1 MEKHQNYDF
10 ILRNQKF
17 SLKTYDSSYIIVL
30 STKKNS
36 EWIESL
42 QVPLI
47 SMENGLKYDA
57 SRITKLASS
66 KNQFRIILENS
77 SIDGI
82 KISMEAFTNI
92 TTSPWIHFRTSIIFE
107 KGFRY
112 LREAPEIKLGLL
124 PKPDSSNNMVTIKQP
139 TRHTPATDEWK
150 SNDMPATYVWNP
162 QSSVACLFFVD
173 FSQMN
178 WMSSQTFERF
188 SVYECGLDSDGFFG
202 LINRVPLDSPVK
214 IPPGFNMIFD
224 FYITQEYR
232 ETKPDKW
239 QAVETLVSKCF
250 KLLPGYVPFP
260 KDDLSWTTFSKECIN
275 DLLKEKYCWEDP
287 DFPKYHAYVMDDAEL
302 KRRETIGRT
311 NIFETMT
318 MLDVLP
324 PWILYLQL
332 KHDQK
337 QEDHVRRACESLKD
351 FIDSSSNVLYNN
363 INSDYP
369 NDEKFIKPTKSSIGD
384 SWYFFEPITRFG
396 WLNRFSHMISCSPG
410 YISVFENM
418 VNKSRDFVIK
428 HNYEITAF
436 YDPFTLKPLDEVLR
450 NDNQRTQ
457 LLTTIRGKD
466 DVLWKRIAKNYACL
480 GIYIYIMIQ
489 AYYFFGD
496 DQYLEEAEKSAKKFM
511 HFSPDECFWEPLE
524 IAYGVAGFA
533 ELYRITNERKY
544 LKFSN
549 NLILNELRM
558 FYWYDDNSFDW
569 KGKRN
574 NLGLVMA
581 CVGIR
586 YPAMKE
592 NIESVYPWLLFIKV
606 AIETSNNSLIPKGLF
621 KIFNLIRINS
631 FYHFS
636 SVLPKDFIY
645 PPRQDSPCSF
655 IPFEDLEML
664 ETPPHFSKSQP
675 VSPKGKRTG
684 VLGREIYGAGEV
696 IWLFLMFE
704 ALAIC
709 DNRKVML
716 LNLDLFDFAKLTEFP
731 PKQMNFIA
739 YNPLS
744 EPIKCKSL
752 FQALINGV
760 WNIEVRTF
768 GTNKIIKRFQ
778 IDKGDFYG
786 IPIELKGEEVLIIEI
801 KPSKGE

>member
-1 MEKHQNYDF
+1 MEKHKNYDF
-10 ILRNQKF
+10 ILHNQKL
-17 SLKTYDSSYIIVL
+17 SLKTLDNSYIIVL

-47 SMENGLKYDA
+47 SIENGLTYDV

-66 KNQFRIILENS
+66 KNQFRVILENEPV
-77 SIDGI
+77 DGI
-82 KISMEAFTNI
+82 KISMEAFADE

-107 KGFRY
+107 KRVKY
-112 LREAPEIKLGLL
+112 LRKTPEIKLGLL

-139 TRHTPATDEWK
+139 TRHTPTTDEWK

-162 QSSVACLFFVD
+162 QSSVDSLFFIN

-188 SVYECGLDSDGFFG
+188 SVYECGLDSDKFFG
-202 LINRVPLDSPVK
+202 LINRVPLNTPVN
-214 IPPGFNMIFD
+214 IPPGFHMIFD

-250 KLLPGYVPFP
+250 KLLPGHVPFP
-260 KDDLSWTTFSKECIN
+260 KDDLSWTKISKGCIN
-275 DLLKEKYCWEDP
+275 DLLKENYCWIDP
-287 DFPKYHAYVMDDAEL
+287 DSPKYHAYVMDDAEL
-302 KRRETIGRT
+302 KRRETVGRT

-332 KHDQK
+332 NHEQM
-337 QEDHVRRACESLKD
+337 QHDHVRRTCESLKD
-351 FIDSSSNVLYNN
+351 FIDPNSKILYNN

-369 NDEKFIKPTKSSIGD
+369 KDEKFIKPTQSSIGD
-384 SWYFFEPITRFG
+384 SWYFFEPIARFG
-396 WLNRFSHMISCSPG
+396 WLIRFSHMINCSPG

-418 VNKSRDFVIK
+418 VNKSKDFVIK

-436 YDPFTLKPLDEVLR
+436 YDPFSFKPIDEVLK
-450 NDNQRTQ
+450 NDYQRTQ
-457 LLTTIRGKD
+457 ILATTRGKD
-466 DVLWKRIAKNYACL
+466 DVSWKRIAKNYACL

-489 AYYFFGD
+489 AYYLFSD
-496 DQYLEEAEKSAKKFM
+496 DHYLEEAEKSAEKFM
-511 HFSPDECFWEPLE
+511 HFSPDEFFWEPLE

-533 ELYRITNERKY
+533 ELYRITNNRKY

-569 KGKRN
+569 KGKRS

-592 NIESVYPWLLFIKV
+592 NIESTYPWLLFIKI
-606 AIETSNNSLIPKGLF
+606 AIKSGNNGLIPKGLF

-631 FYHFS
+631 FYYFS

-645 PPRQDSPCSF
+645 PPRQDSPCHF

-675 VSPKGKRTG
+675 FSPKGKRTG

-704 ALAIC
+704 ALITC
-709 DNRKVML
+709 DNREVML
-716 LNLDLFDFAKLTEFP
+716 LNLDLFDLPSLIKFP
-731 PKQMNFIA
+731 PEELNFIA
-739 YNPLS
+739 FNPLS
-744 EPIKCKSL
+744 EPIKCKVM
-752 FQALINGV
+752 FQALRKRGCE
-760 WNIEVRTF
+760 IEVRTF
-768 GTNKIIKRFQ
+768 ENNKIKGMFK
-778 IDKGDFYG
+778 IDKEDFNG
-786 IPIELKGEEVLIIEI
+786 IPIELMKEEVVIIEV
-801 KPSKGE
+801 KPSKDE